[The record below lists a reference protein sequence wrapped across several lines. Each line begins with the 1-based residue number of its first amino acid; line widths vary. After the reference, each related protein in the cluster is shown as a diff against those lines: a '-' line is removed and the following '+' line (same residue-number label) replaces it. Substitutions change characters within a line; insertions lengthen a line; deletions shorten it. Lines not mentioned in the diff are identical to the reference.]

1 MRAAWVRGW
10 QVLVVIILV
19 CAASGGGLLAQAPA
33 QPPATAAQEGFQP
46 FVPGQGAVEQL
57 PATPLVFTAY
67 ALVWIILVL
76 YVWSIWRRLA
86 RVESDLRTIA
96 TKGGARRP

>member
-1 MRAAWVRGW
+1 MRAA
-10 QVLVVIILV
+10 
-19 CAASGGGLLAQAPA
+19 CARVFQTVMMIGLLAAPAFAQAPA
-33 QPPATAAQEGFQP
+33 QPPATPPPAQDGFQP

-67 ALVWIILVL
+67 ALVWIIVVL

-86 RVESDLRTIA
+86 RVETEVRALQQ
-96 TKGGARRP
+96 KGGARRP

>member
-1 MRAAWVRGW
+1 MRAACVRGF
-10 QVLVVIILV
+10 QTVMMLVLLAVP
-19 CAASGGGLLAQAPA
+19 AFAQAPT
-33 QPPATAAQEGFQP
+33 QPPATPPPAQDGFQP

-76 YVWSIWRRLA
+76 YVWSIWRRLG
-86 RVESDLRTIA
+86 RVETEVRALQQ
-96 TKGGARRP
+96 KGGARRP

>member
-1 MRAAWVRGW
+1 MRAACVRVF
-10 QVLVVIILV
+10 QTVMMIVLL
-19 CAASGGGLLAQAPA
+19 AAPAFAQAPA
-33 QPPATAAQEGFQP
+33 QPPATTPPPAQEGFQP

-67 ALVWIILVL
+67 ALVWIIVVI

-86 RVESDLRTIA
+86 RVETEVRALQQ
-96 TKGGARRP
+96 KGGARRP

>member
-1 MRAAWVRGW
+1 MRAACVRVF
-10 QVLVVIILV
+10 QTVMMVVML
-19 CAASGGGLLAQAPA
+19 AAPAFAQAPA
-33 QPPATAAQEGFQP
+33 QPPATPPPAQDGFQP

-67 ALVWIILVL
+67 ALVWIIVVL

-86 RVESDLRTIA
+86 RVETEVRALQQ
-96 TKGGARRP
+96 KGGARRP